1 MNHNDDKNNSDC
13 SVTAQ
18 RMKALLRGAFSGS
31 PTQLK
36 DISKATGEK
45 RAHAEKKKPG
55 GTS

>member
-1 MNHNDDKNNSDC
+1 MKHSSDPAKNDNGKSE
-13 SVTAQ
+13 
-18 RMKALLRGAFSGS
+18 RLKALLKGAFAGA